1 MTALFFLRQNTFLI
15 SKLETVG
22 KALVHIHC
30 DEHDV
35 NREILKNSAERVRQ

>member
-15 SKLETVG
+15 SLETVW